1 MIARV
6 KKLFT
11 LGAVAVCVAQSSFVA
26 TDIAFG
32 ISINESPT
40 YPVVANLYTNN
51 PICYIQQ
58 ANGSTLDLS
67 QLCTEDGTRTRL
79 SPIDRQFLE
88 SYNNSLDAYQNQRTL
103 ITPDAEDDPLSPI
116 KVAQGVC
123 SALNNRVSLDQI
135 EKEQYQKITVT
146 EDRRN
151 QDIAMIESKIINSL
165 AVKFYCPQFAQ
176 QADQS
181 NN

>member
-1 MIARV
+1 MIASV

-32 ISINESPT
+32 ISVNESPN
-40 YPVVANLYTNN
+40 YPVANLDTNN

-67 QLCTEDGTRTRL
+67 QLCTEDGTKTLL
-79 SPIDRQFLE
+79 SPTDRKFLE
-88 SYNNSLDAYQNQRTL
+88 SYNNLLDAYQNQRTL
-103 ITPDAEDDPLSPI
+103 ITPDAEDDPLSSI

-123 SALNNRVSLDQI
+123 SALNNQVSLDQI
-135 EKEQYQKITVT
+135 KKEQYQKITVT

-151 QDIAMIESKIINSL
+151 QDIAMIESEIINSL

-176 QADQS
+176 QADQI